1 MSEIKCPHCNKLFSV
16 DDAELAQFT
25 AQIRNEEFEKELNIK
40 LQSEASVIKEKYE
53 IANKA
58 SVAEAVLKIKDDCQ
72 KEIDSLK
79 NNLQEEKDKVINL
92 NSKIESFEAKKE
104 LAILQATTSVNAQM
118 AEMKADYEAELARQ
132 KIELD
137 YYKDLKAKMSTKM
150 VGETLE
156 QHCQIEFNKLR
167 ATAFR
172 NAYFDKD
179 NVVSKTGSKGDFI
192 FRDYDENGIEILSI
206 MFEMKNE
213 CDTTENKHKNEY
225 FFKELDKDRREK
237 NCEYAILVTMLEA
250 DNDLYNQGIVD
261 VSYQYNKMYVVRPQF
276 FIPIITILR
285 NAALNSMSY
294 KKELLLMKEQNMD
307 ITHFEENLI
316 NFKDAFSKNYMAAS
330 KKFADAISEI
340 DKTIDHLQK
349 VKDSLLSSDNQ
360 LRLAN
365 NKAEDLTIKKLTR
378 NNPTMKDAFKK
389 LKENE

>member
-25 AQIRNEEFEKELNIK
+25 AQIRNEEFEKELNTK
-40 LQSEASVIKEKYE
+40 LQSETSAIKEKYE

-72 KEIDSLK
+72 KEITSLK
-79 NNLQEEKDKVINL
+79 NNLQEEKDKVITL

-225 FFKELDKDRREK
+225 FFKELDKDRKEK

-378 NNPTMKDAFKK
+378 NNPTMKEAFKK
-389 LKENE
+389 LKDE

>member
-25 AQIRNEEFEKELNIK
+25 AQIRNEEFEKELNVK
-40 LQSEASVIKEKYE
+40 LQSETSVIKEKYE

-72 KEIDSLK
+72 KEIASLK

-378 NNPTMKDAFKK
+378 NNPTMKDVFKK

>member
-25 AQIRNEEFEKELNIK
+25 AQIRNEEFEKELNVK
-40 LQSEASVIKEKYE
+40 LQSETSVIKEKYE

-72 KEIDSLK
+72 KEIASLK

-378 NNPTMKDAFKK
+378 NNPTMKEAFKK
-389 LKENE
+389 LKDE

>member
-40 LQSEASVIKEKYE
+40 LQSETSVIKEKYE

-72 KEIDSLK
+72 KEIASLK

-225 FFKELDKDRREK
+225 FFKELDKDRKEK

-330 KKFADAISEI
+330 KKFSDAISEI

-378 NNPTMKDAFKK
+378 NNPTMKEAFKK
-389 LKENE
+389 LKDE

>member
-40 LQSEASVIKEKYE
+40 LQSETSAIKEKYE

-72 KEIDSLK
+72 KEIASLK

-104 LAILQATTSVNAQM
+104 LAILQATTSVNAQI

-225 FFKELDKDRREK
+225 FFKELDKDRKEK

-378 NNPTMKDAFKK
+378 NNPTMKEAFKK
-389 LKENE
+389 LKDE

>member
-25 AQIRNEEFEKELNIK
+25 AQIRNEEFEKELNVK
-40 LQSEASVIKEKYE
+40 LQSETSVIKEKYE

-72 KEIDSLK
+72 KEIASLK

-389 LKENE
+389 LKDE

>member
-25 AQIRNEEFEKELNIK
+25 AQIRNEEFEKELNVK
-40 LQSEASVIKEKYE
+40 LQSETSVIKEKYE

-72 KEIDSLK
+72 KEIASLK

>member
-40 LQSEASVIKEKYE
+40 LQSETSVIKEKYE

-72 KEIDSLK
+72 KEIASLK

-225 FFKELDKDRREK
+225 FFKELDKDRKEK

-378 NNPTMKDAFKK
+378 NNPTMKEAFKK
-389 LKENE
+389 LKDE